1 MRPRALSPRPLL
13 VSLEC
18 LLLRRQKG
26 GFGGLASRGTS
37 SIRRQ
42 DYKAPS
48 QRSGRRRND
57 GVRVQGDR
65 YTHADD
71 RYITLLPFLSLCTQS
86 RPAPPWI
93 SRVPQFCLGGPSFL
107 LPVGGS
113 ASPTAQSWCTSGRY
127 QSALRQDG
135 CAQTVL
141 RWPSSVLVGGP
152 AAGAAC
158 REGVGGPARLASR

>member
-13 VSLEC
+13 VSRAC
-18 LLLRRQKG
+18 LRLRRQKG

-65 YTHADD
+65 YTHAD
-71 RYITLLPFLSLCTQS
+71 ITFLPFLSLCTQS

-93 SRVPQFCLGGPSFL
+93 SRVPQFCLGGSSFL

-113 ASPTAQSWCTSGRY
+113 ASPTAQSWRTSGRY

-152 AAGAAC
+152 AARPAC
-158 REGVGGPARLASR
+158 REGVGDPARLASR